1 MTTQLRPET
10 SSRTTS
16 ESGMPAS
23 EPTPAPADTVP
34 AKTKRSPLPFIF
46 GALLLAGG
54 FWAVK
59 TVTYSNAH
67 ASTDNA
73 MIDGHVIPVLA
84 KVGGF
89 VTAVRVAE
97 NDRVAIGAALV
108 SVDDREFK
116 VRLASADADLAAARA
131 TSGGSGNGPGQA
143 QAMVANASAQT
154 AVQQANVDAARAQV
168 VRAEADLARYTDLA
182 AKNIVSQQ
190 QLDAA
195 KAQAAATRAQLVAVQ
210 RQASAAGANV
220 EGMQAGVRLAQARLG
235 AATAARDNA
244 ALQLSFTNITAPTP
258 GLVSKKSVEVG
269 QLVQTGQTLMNI
281 TADTGLFITA
291 NFKETQLDKLR
302 VGQTVELE
310 VDAYDGA
317 KIEGVVESISAATG
331 ARFTL
336 LPPDNASGNFTKVV
350 QRVPVRIRITKGLD
364 AARPLRIGLSVV
376 AHVATK

>member
-10 SSRTTS
+10 SRSSASDTAMPAPESRTIK
-16 ESGMPAS
+16 PD
-23 EPTPAPADTVP
+23 AP
-34 AKTKRSPLPFIF
+34 KRSPLPFIL
-46 GALLLAGG
+46 GALALAGG
-54 FWAVK
+54 FWAFK
-59 TVTYSNAH
+59 TLTYAGAH
-67 ASTDNA
+67 ESTDNA

-97 NDRVAIGAALV
+97 NDRVAPGAALV
-108 SVDDREFK
+108 MIDDREFK
-116 VRLASADADLAAARA
+116 VRLAAAEADLAAARA
-131 TSGGSGNGPGQA
+131 SSGGSGNGPGQA
-143 QAMVANASAQT
+143 QAMVSNASAQT

-168 VRAEADLARYTDLA
+168 VKAEADLARYADLA

-190 QLDAA
+190 QLDGA

-235 AATAARDNA
+235 SATAARDNA
-244 ALQLSFTNITAPTP
+244 ALQLSFANITAPTS
-258 GLVSKKSVEVG
+258 GLVSRKLVEVG
-269 QLVQTGQTLMNI
+269 QLVQPGQTLMNI
-281 TADTGLFITA
+281 AADTGLFITA

-302 VGQTVELE
+302 VGQPVELE
-310 VDAYDGA
+310 VDAYGGA

-364 AARPLRIGLSVV
+364 ATHPLRIGLSVV

>member
-1 MTTQLRPET
+1 MTTQLRPEST
-10 SSRTTS
+10 RSTITS
-16 ESGMPAS
+16 ETEMSV
-23 EPTPAPADTVP
+23 PTPAPVS
-34 AKTKRSPLPFIF
+34 AKPEAPKRNPLPFIL

-54 FWAVK
+54 IWGFK
-59 TVTYSNAH
+59 TLSYASAH
-67 ASTDNA
+67 ESTDNA

-97 NDRVAIGAALV
+97 NDRVVLNAPLVAI
-108 SVDDREFK
+108 DDREFT
-116 VRLASADADLAAARA
+116 VRLASAEADLAAARA
-131 TSGGSGNGPGQA
+131 ATGGTGQA

-154 AVQQANVDAARAQV
+154 AVQAANIDAARAQV
-168 VRAEADLARYTDLA
+168 VRAEADLARYADLA

-220 EGMQAGVRLAQARLG
+220 EGMQAGVRLAQARFG
-235 AATAARDNA
+235 VATAARDNA
-244 ALQLSFTNITAPTP
+244 ALQLSFTNVVAPTP
-258 GLVSKKSVEVG
+258 GFVSKKLVEVG
-269 QLVQTGQTLMNI
+269 QLVQPGQTLMNI

-291 NFKETQLDKLR
+291 NFKETQLETLR
-302 VGQTVELE
+302 VGQTVKLE
-310 VDAYDGA
+310 VDAYGGA
-317 KIEGVVESISAATG
+317 TIEGVVESISAATG

-364 AARPLRIGLSVV
+364 AARPLRIGLSVM
-376 AHVATK
+376 AHVATR

>member
-10 SSRTTS
+10 SSRDTS
-16 ESGMPAS
+16 NSVMSAPDTAPAS
-23 EPTPAPADTVP
+23 NGTTNGV
-34 AKTKRSPLPFIF
+34 KKRSPLPIIL
-46 GALLLAGG
+46 AVLALAGG
-54 FWAVK
+54 AWTVK
-59 TVTYSNAH
+59 TLAYARGH

-73 MIDGHVIPVLA
+73 LIDGHVIPVLA

-97 NDRVAIGAALV
+97 NDRVAASAPVVAI
-108 SVDDREFK
+108 DDREFK

-131 TSGGSGNGPGQA
+131 TSGGAGNGLGQA

-154 AVQQANVDAARAQV
+154 AVQRANEDAARAQV
-168 VRAEADLARYTDLA
+168 VKAEADLARYTDLA
-182 AKNIVSQQ
+182 SKNIVSQQ

-210 RQASAAGANV
+210 RSANAAGANV
-220 EGMQAGVRLAQARLG
+220 EGMQAGVRLAQARMG

-244 ALQLSFTNITAPTP
+244 ALQLSFTNIIAPAA

-269 QLVQTGQTLMNI
+269 QLVQPGQTLMNI
-281 TADTGLFITA
+281 AADTGLFITA
-291 NFKETQLDKLR
+291 NFKETQLAQLR

-317 KIEGVVESISAATG
+317 TIEGVVESISAATG

-350 QRVPVRIRITKGLD
+350 QRVPVRIRITRGLD

>member
-10 SSRTTS
+10 TSSTITS
-16 ESGMPAS
+16 ETEMSA
-23 EPTPAPADTVP
+23 PTPAPVS
-34 AKTKRSPLPFIF
+34 AKPEAPKRNPLPFIL

-54 FWAVK
+54 IWGFK
-59 TVTYSNAH
+59 TLSYASAH
-67 ASTDNA
+67 ESTDNA

-97 NDRVAIGAALV
+97 NDRVALNAPLV
-108 SVDDREFK
+108 AIDDREFT
-116 VRLASADADLAAARA
+116 VRLASAEADLAAARA
-131 TSGGSGNGPGQA
+131 ATGGTGQA

-154 AVQQANVDAARAQV
+154 AVQAANIDAARAQV
-168 VRAEADLARYTDLA
+168 VRAEADLARYADLA

-220 EGMQAGVRLAQARLG
+220 EGMQAGVRLAQARFG
-235 AATAARDNA
+235 VATAARDNA
-244 ALQLSFTNITAPTP
+244 ALQLSFTNILAPTP
-258 GLVSKKSVEVG
+258 GLVSKKLVEVG
-269 QLVQTGQTLMNI
+269 QLVQPGQTLMNI

-291 NFKETQLDKLR
+291 NFKETQLETLR
-302 VGQTVELE
+302 VGQTVKLE
-310 VDAYDGA
+310 VDAYGGA
-317 KIEGVVESISAATG
+317 TIEGVVESISAATG

-364 AARPLRIGLSVV
+364 AARPLRIGLSVM
-376 AHVATK
+376 AHVATR

>member
-1 MTTQLRPET
+1 MTTQVRPET
-10 SSRTTS
+10 SSRDTS
-16 ESGMPAS
+16 ETAM
-23 EPTPAPADTVP
+23 PAPAQSGKSP
-34 AKTKRSPLPFIF
+34 APSKRSPLPFIL
-46 GALLLAGG
+46 GALLLVGG

-59 TVTYSNAH
+59 TLTYSRAH

-97 NDRVAIGAALV
+97 NDRVAINAPLV
-108 SVDDREFK
+108 AIDDREFK
-116 VRLASADADLAAARA
+116 VRLASTEADLAAARA
-131 TSGGSGNGPGQA
+131 SSGGAGTGRGQA

-168 VRAEADLARYTDLA
+168 VKAEADLSRYADLA

-235 AATAARDNA
+235 AASASRDNA

-258 GLVSKKSVEVG
+258 GLVSKKLVEVG
-269 QLVQTGQTLMNI
+269 QLVQPGQTLMNI

-317 KIEGVVESISAATG
+317 TIEGVVESISAATG

-376 AHVATK
+376 AHVATR

>member
-10 SSRTTS
+10 SSRDTS
-16 ESGMPAS
+16 NSVMSAPDTAPAS
-23 EPTPAPADTVP
+23 NGTTNGV
-34 AKTKRSPLPFIF
+34 KKRNPLPIIL
-46 GALLLAGG
+46 AVLALAGG
-54 FWAVK
+54 AWTVK
-59 TVTYSNAH
+59 TLAYARGHV
-67 ASTDNA
+67 STDNA
-73 MIDGHVIPVLA
+73 LIDGHVIPVLA

-97 NDRVAIGAALV
+97 NDRVAANAPLV
-108 SVDDREFK
+108 AIDDREFK

-131 TSGGSGNGPGQA
+131 TSGGAGNGPGQA

-154 AVQQANVDAARAQV
+154 AVQRANEDAARAQV
-168 VRAEADLARYTDLA
+168 VKAEADLARYTDLA
-182 AKNIVSQQ
+182 SKNIVSQQ

-210 RQASAAGANV
+210 RSANAAGANV
-220 EGMQAGVRLAQARLG
+220 EGMQAGVRLAQARMG

-244 ALQLSFTNITAPTP
+244 ALQLSFTNINAPAA

-269 QLVQTGQTLMNI
+269 QLVQPGQTLMNI
-281 TADTGLFITA
+281 AADTGLFITA
-291 NFKETQLDKLR
+291 NFKETQLAQLR
-302 VGQTVELE
+302 VGQAVELE

-317 KIEGVVESISAATG
+317 TIEGVVESISAATG

-350 QRVPVRIRITKGLD
+350 QRVPVRIRITRGLD

>member
-1 MTTQLRPET
+1 MTAAVRPET
-10 SSRTTS
+10 LSRDTS
-16 ESGMPAS
+16 ENEMTAPVPAS
-23 EPTPAPADTVP
+23 GGKRAAPTR
-34 AKTKRSPLPFIF
+34 RSPLPFLL
-46 GALLLAGG
+46 GGLLLVGG
-54 FWAVK
+54 FWGVK
-59 TVTYSNAH
+59 TLTYSRAH
-67 ASTDNA
+67 ESTDNA

-97 NDRVAIGAALV
+97 NDRVAINAPLV
-108 SVDDREFK
+108 AIDDREFK
-116 VRLASADADLAAARA
+116 VRLASSEADLAAARA

-168 VRAEADLARYTDLA
+168 VKAEADLARYTDLA
-182 AKNIVSQQ
+182 AKNIVSKQ

-195 KAQAAATRAQLVAVQ
+195 TAQAAATRAQLVAVQ

-235 AATAARDNA
+235 AASAARDNA
-244 ALQLSFTNITAPTP
+244 SLQLSFTNITAPTS
-258 GLVSKKSVEVG
+258 GLVSKKLVEVG

-302 VGQTVELE
+302 VGQPVELE
-310 VDAYDGA
+310 VDAYGGA
-317 KIEGVVESISAATG
+317 TIDGVVESISAATG

-376 AHVATK
+376 AHVSTK

>member
-1 MTTQLRPET
+1 MTAAVRPET
-10 SSRTTS
+10 LSRDTS
-16 ESGMPAS
+16 ENEMTAPVPAS
-23 EPTPAPADTVP
+23 GGKRAAP
-34 AKTKRSPLPFIF
+34 TKRSPLPFIL
-46 GALLLAGG
+46 GGLLLVGG
-54 FWAVK
+54 FWGVK
-59 TVTYSNAH
+59 TLTYSRAH
-67 ASTDNA
+67 ESTDNA

-97 NDRVAIGAALV
+97 NDRVAINAPLV
-108 SVDDREFK
+108 AIDDREFK
-116 VRLASADADLAAARA
+116 VRLASSEADLAAARA

-168 VRAEADLARYTDLA
+168 VKAEADLARYTDLA
-182 AKNIVSQQ
+182 AKNIVSKQ

-195 KAQAAATRAQLVAVQ
+195 TAQAAATRAQLVAVQ

-235 AATAARDNA
+235 AASAARDNA
-244 ALQLSFTNITAPTP
+244 SLQLSFTNITAPTS
-258 GLVSKKSVEVG
+258 GLVSKKLVEVG

-302 VGQTVELE
+302 VGQPVELE
-310 VDAYDGA
+310 VDAYGGA
-317 KIEGVVESISAATG
+317 TIEGVVESISAATG

-376 AHVATK
+376 AHVSTK

>member
-1 MTTQLRPET
+1 MTAAVRPET
-10 SSRTTS
+10 LSRDTS
-16 ESGMPAS
+16 ENEMTAPVPAS
-23 EPTPAPADTVP
+23 GGKRAAP
-34 AKTKRSPLPFIF
+34 TKRSPLPFIL
-46 GALLLAGG
+46 GGLLLVGG
-54 FWAVK
+54 FWGVK
-59 TVTYSNAH
+59 TLTYSRAH
-67 ASTDNA
+67 ESTDNA

-97 NDRVAIGAALV
+97 NDRVAINAPLV
-108 SVDDREFK
+108 AIDDREFK
-116 VRLASADADLAAARA
+116 VRLASSEADLAAARA

-168 VRAEADLARYTDLA
+168 VKAEADLARYTDLA
-182 AKNIVSQQ
+182 SKNIVSKQ

-195 KAQAAATRAQLVAVQ
+195 TAQAAATRAQLVAVQ

-235 AATAARDNA
+235 AASAARDNA
-244 ALQLSFTNITAPTP
+244 SLQLSFTNITAPTS
-258 GLVSKKSVEVG
+258 GLVSKKLVEVG

-302 VGQTVELE
+302 VGQPVELE
-310 VDAYDGA
+310 VDAYGGA
-317 KIEGVVESISAATG
+317 TIEGVVESISAATG

-376 AHVATK
+376 AHVSTK

>member
-1 MTTQLRPET
+1 MTATVRPET
-10 SSRTTS
+10 SSRDTS
-16 ESGMPAS
+16 DTDMP
-23 EPTPAPADTVP
+23 EPVSAPGGTPAAPS
-34 AKTKRSPLPFIF
+34 KRSPLPFIL
-46 GALLLAGG
+46 GGLLLAGG
-54 FWAVK
+54 FWGVK
-59 TVTYSNAH
+59 TLTYARVH
-67 ASTDNA
+67 ESTDNA
-73 MIDGHVIPVLA
+73 LIDGHVIPVLA

-89 VTAVRVAE
+89 VTGVRVAE
-97 NDRVAIGAALV
+97 NDRVAMNAPLV
-108 SVDDREFK
+108 TIDDREFK
-116 VRLASADADLAAARA
+116 VRLASSEADLAAARA
-131 TSGGSGNGPGQA
+131 SSGGSGNGPGQA

-168 VRAEADLARYTDLA
+168 VKAEADLARYTDLA
-182 AKNIVSQQ
+182 AKNIVSKQ

-195 KAQAAATRAQLVAVQ
+195 TAQAAATRAQLVAVQ

-235 AATAARDNA
+235 AASAARENA
-244 ALQLSFTNITAPTP
+244 ALQLSFTNITAPTS
-258 GLVSKKSVEVG
+258 GMVSKKLVEVG

-281 TADTGLFITA
+281 AADTGLFITA

-302 VGQTVELE
+302 VGQPVELE
-310 VDAYDGA
+310 VDAYGGA
-317 KIEGVVESISAATG
+317 AIEGVVESISAATG

-376 AHVATK
+376 AHVSTK

>member
-10 SSRTTS
+10 SRSS
-16 ESGMPAS
+16 ASDPAMPAP
-23 EPTPAPADTVP
+23 EPRTIKPDAP
-34 AKTKRSPLPFIF
+34 KRSPLPFIL
-46 GALLLAGG
+46 GALVLAGG
-54 FWAVK
+54 FWAFR
-59 TVTYSNAH
+59 TLTYASAH
-67 ASTDNA
+67 ESTDNA

-97 NDRVAIGAALV
+97 NDRVALGAPLV
-108 SVDDREFK
+108 MIDDREFK
-116 VRLASADADLAAARA
+116 VRLAAAEADLAAARA
-131 TSGGSGNGPGQA
+131 SSGGSGNGPGQA
-143 QAMVANASAQT
+143 QAMVSNASAQT

-168 VRAEADLARYTDLA
+168 VKAEADLARYADLA

-190 QLDAA
+190 QLDGA

-235 AATAARDNA
+235 SATAARDNA
-244 ALQLSFTNITAPTP
+244 ALQLSFANITAPTS
-258 GLVSKKSVEVG
+258 GLVSRKLVEVG
-269 QLVQTGQTLMNI
+269 QLVQPGQTLMNI
-281 TADTGLFITA
+281 AADTGLFITA

-302 VGQTVELE
+302 VGQPVELE
-310 VDAYDGA
+310 VDAYGGA

-364 AARPLRIGLSVV
+364 ATHPLRIGLSVV
-376 AHVATK
+376 AHVATR

>member
-1 MTTQLRPET
+1 ML
-10 SSRTTS
+10 
-16 ESGMPAS
+16 
-23 EPTPAPADTVP
+23 
-34 AKTKRSPLPFIF
+34 
-46 GALLLAGG
+46 
-54 FWAVK
+54 
-59 TVTYSNAH
+59 
-67 ASTDNA
+67 
-73 MIDGHVIPVLA
+73 
-84 KVGGF
+84 
-89 VTAVRVAE
+89 
-97 NDRVAIGAALV
+97 
-108 SVDDREFK
+108 
-116 VRLASADADLAAARA
+116 
-131 TSGGSGNGPGQA
+131 
-143 QAMVANASAQT
+143 ANASAQT

-168 VRAEADLARYTDLA
+168 VRAEADLARYSDLA

-364 AARPLRIGLSVV
+364 SARPLRIGLSVV